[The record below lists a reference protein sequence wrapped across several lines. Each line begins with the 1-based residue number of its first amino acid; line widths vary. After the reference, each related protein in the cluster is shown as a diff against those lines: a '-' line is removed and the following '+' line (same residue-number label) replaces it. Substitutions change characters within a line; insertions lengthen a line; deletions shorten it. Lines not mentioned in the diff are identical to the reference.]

1 MTEKMRIIYEKDLLE
16 LLESHYRLAALE
28 RGGVDNWEWYSD
40 SCADFINE
48 YMRDIEFEDVEDAE
62 IEDFG
67 FADIAKDMIGQ
78 YPFISLYLR
87 GKYIYPCHR
96 FRIKEALENIKDIVY
111 NNTAEWNSYGCC
123 SNCGYNA
130 KHLDVTEY
138 CPSCG
143 KKMVNT

>member
-1 MTEKMRIIYEKDLLE
+1 MITEKDRQNAYERIIE
-16 LLESHYRLAALE
+16 
-28 RGGVDNWEWYSD
+28 
-40 SCADFINE
+40 
-48 YMRDIEFEDVEDAE
+48 
-62 IEDFG
+62 
-67 FADIAKDMIGQ
+67 DIAECSEGAVTEEGECIC
-78 YPFISLYLR
+78 
-87 GKYIYPCHR
+87 YIYPCHR
-96 FRIKEALENIKDIVY
+96 FRIKEALENIKDIVH